1 MVTSNYNILLR
12 KSSIRLIQKRFS
24 KTSFILQRSSCC
36 HTLEEFQVPE
46 AAFLSFQIVQAFVDQ
61 KMTGG

>member
-1 MVTSNYNILLR
+1 MVKSSYTILLS
-12 KSSIRLIQKRFS
+12 KSTVTPMKKCLS
-24 KTSFILQRSSCC
+24 KTYFILQRSSCC

-46 AAFLSFQIVQAFVDQ
+46 AAFLSLQIVQAFVVP

>member
-1 MVTSNYNILLR
+1 MVTSNYTILLS
-12 KSSIRLIQKRFS
+12 KSTVTPMKKRFS

-46 AAFLSFQIVQAFVDQ
+46 AAFLPFQIVQAFVDQ